1 MLYDMVIGLDLPDDY
16 RITTTHLGLLFMMD
30 WDKDGRFSLEDLKQ
44 FGRMALSLIAEKGYK
59 HHELSQQI

>member
-1 MLYDMVIGLDLPDDY
+1 
-16 RITTTHLGLLFMMD
+16 MMD
-30 WDKDGRFSLEDLKQ
+30 WDKDGRFSLDDLKQ